1 MIATDMRLIDLPTD
15 QAKKKKWAEG
25 QKKYGPTF
33 VGDPLEQ
40 LDSELIDALNDIDE
54 AERRGISL
62 PGFADNIRDMR
73 DRVRKIFE
81 FIENRQAQQIE
92 EPKQED
98 PIIDQTP
105 ALPISFRVY
114 FNRSGELPWSVDS
127 GAGTQE
133 STVTSFKLNGVYAE
147 SHFDPSAG
155 DNENTPTAWITV
167 SNAVMSQIDGVAHFS
182 PL

>member
-1 MIATDMRLIDLPTD
+1 MTATDMRLIDLPTD
-15 QAKKKKWAEG
+15 QAKKIKWAEG

-40 LDSELIDALNDIDE
+40 LDSELIDALNYIDE

-81 FIENRQAQQIE
+81 FLENRQTQQIE
-92 EPKQED
+92 QPKQDE
-98 PIIDQTP
+98 PVIEETP
-105 ALPISFRVY
+105 ALPTVFRVY
-114 FNRSGELPWSVDS
+114 LNRRGDLPWSVDS
-127 GAGTQE
+127 GAGTTE
-133 STVTSFKLNGVYAE
+133 ITVKSFRLNGVYGE
-147 SHFDPSAG
+147 SHYYPNAG
-155 DNENTPTAWITV
+155 DNENTPTAWITI
-167 SNAVMSQIDGVAHFS
+167 SNVVMAQIDGEAHFS